1 MKEQF
6 LINGRFL
13 ISPVL
18 NNLTDKETG
27 KETRLEQRL
36 MDVLCILTANHNQLV
51 TREQL
56 IKEVWNDYGGA
67 DEGLNQAISF
77 IRKALADN
85 NKEMIETIPKK
96 GYVLH
101 AVISNIEEE
110 LKLLL
115 TGKETVVLKNSKKP
129 YWIAGLLC
137 LLLLFGYFFLVRTSN
152 SDKLPNNMETKG
164 ADVLGDS
171 TVKLGSDNLDI
182 KKTPPDSASADV
194 HK

>member
-77 IRKALADN
+77 IRKVLVDN
-85 NKEMIETIPKK
+85 NKEIIETIPKK

-110 LKLLL
+110 SKLSLPE
-115 TGKETVVLKNSKKP
+115 KEVVVPKNSKKS

-137 LLLLFGYFFLVRTSN
+137 LLLLFGYFIYVRTSN
-152 SDKLPNNMETKG
+152 SNKLPNNTETKG
-164 ADVLGDS
+164 ADVLKDS
-171 TVKLGSDNLDI
+171 SVKPGADNLNI
-182 KKTPPDSASADV
+182 KKTSPDSVSADV

>member
-18 NNLTDKETG
+18 NNLSDKETG

-36 MDVLCILTANHNQLV
+36 MDVLCILTANHNELV
-51 TREQL
+51 TRDQL

-77 IRKALADN
+77 IRKVLIDN
-85 NKEMIETIPKK
+85 NKEIIETIPKK
-96 GYVLH
+96 GYILH

-110 LKLLL
+110 SKLPPPE
-115 TGKETVVLKNSKKP
+115 KETVVAKSSKKP
-129 YWIAGLLC
+129 FWIVGLLC
-137 LLLLFGYFFLVRTSN
+137 ILLMFVYFTYMRTSN
-152 SDKLPNNMETKG
+152 TGKLKNNTETKS

-171 TVKLGSDNLDI
+171 SVKLGSDNLDI
-182 KKTPPDSASADV
+182 KKTTTDSVSADV

>member
-36 MDVLCILTANHNQLV
+36 MDVLCILTANPNQLV

-77 IRKALADN
+77 IRKILADN
-85 NKEMIETIPKK
+85 NKEIIETIPKK

-101 AVISNIEEE
+101 AVISNIEE
-110 LKLLL
+110 LSKLPFPE
-115 TGKETVVLKNSKKP
+115 KEMVVAKNSKKP
-129 YWIAGLLC
+129 FWIASLLC
-137 LLLLFGYFFLVRTSN
+137 LLLLFVYFTYMRTSN
-152 SDKLPNNMETKG
+152 TDKSKNNTETKG

-171 TVKLGSDNLDI
+171 SVKYGSDNLDT
-182 KKTPPDSASADV
+182 KKITTDSVSADV

>member
-13 ISPVL
+13 INPVL

-36 MDVLCILTANHNQLV
+36 MDVICILTANHNQLV

-77 IRKALADN
+77 IRKVLIDN
-85 NKEMIETIPKK
+85 NKEIIETIPKK
-96 GYVLH
+96 GYILH
-101 AVISNIEEE
+101 AIISNSEEE
-110 LKLLL
+110 PRLLE
-115 TGKETVVLKNSKKP
+115 KETVIIKNSKKP
-129 YWIAGLLC
+129 YWIVGLFC
-137 LLLLFGYFFLVRTSN
+137 LLLLFVYFTYVRTSN
-152 SDKLPNNMETKG
+152 PDKLKNNTKTKG

-171 TVKLGSDNLDI
+171 SVKLGSDNLDI
-182 KKTPPDSASADV
+182 KKASSDSVSSDV
-194 HK
+194 YK